1 MKIPPDAIIPEPKIK
16 QYLLV
21 FKEKNDKSKYLARA
35 GFTAAHPE
43 ALEREIRRII
53 HENDAVYEMTDRYGA
68 HYLVTGTLIGSNG
81 VELAVTLVWL
91 RRAADREFQ
100 FITLK
105 PGG

>member
-1 MKIPPDAIIPEPKIK
+1 MKIPTDAIIPEPKIK

-21 FKEKNDKSKYLARA
+21 FKEKNDKAKYLSRA
-35 GFTAAHPE
+35 GFTAANPE

-53 HENDAVYEMTDRYGA
+53 QENDAIYEKTDRYGA
-68 HYLVTGTLIGSNG
+68 HYLVNGTLIGPNG
-81 VELAVTLVWL
+81 VDLAVTLVWL